1 MSHNYASK
9 IEKALLLLILFF
21 VAQFSYG
28 QTLIHYWNFNNNA
41 SEAAITTPTS
51 TLVTGASLTAIAGG
65 ISVIDFAGGT
75 GQAFDLQNLNA
86 RNGDGPGTHLR
97 FNDPIGG
104 ALQFALPTTG
114 FENVIVKFASR
125 RSGSGAGNQKWSYS
139 VDGTT
144 FVPFATIAPNNGN
157 PALEALDFSAIA
169 ATDNNPNFKLK
180 VEFEVGAGGTV
191 GNNRFDNFTIE
202 GTSAGGGDTTA
213 PTVVYAPANSS
224 TNIAVAADIT
234 ITFNEA
240 IRLANDAAIDNTNVD
255 ALVTLRLNNATGA
268 VVPFDATISGNTIT
282 INPTSNLANNQAYYV
297 ALLPNTVEDLS
308 GNAVTAAT
316 SSTFTTIAVQT
327 QFQAGDLAFVAYR
340 MNASGTED
348 EVAFVTF
355 VDILPG
361 TFLTFT
367 DSKYTTNTPAQCP
380 NGIVWT
386 VGANECIP
394 AGSVVRIQTSA
405 LIANKGT
412 VTGSGFGL
420 SSSGDQ
426 VIVYSGTNTAPN
438 YITALSSNGWATAN
452 TACGGSISMLPAGLV
467 DGTSALNTSTAPG
480 NDAGNTVN
488 AFYSGVQTGTPAVL
502 KAAILNPA
510 NWTGVAGGTAPQ
522 TWPTWN
528 FPSSL
533 QVQSASVLNNTTIQ
547 ITFNANLNTASA
559 SNLANYTGVANL
571 ASVTV
576 ANNVATLTFSAPFA
590 PATNYALVISN
601 IQDAAGS
608 TMACPYTYNFSFN
621 ATLSLASNF
630 VTVNEDAGT
639 LNFVVNLAA
648 AATGSVDLVLKPAA
662 FNTADSNDFTF
673 ATRTLNFTSAS
684 ALTQT
689 IQIPIIDDTA
699 LEQQAEY
706 FVLSLENPVGYSIT
720 GNPMATIYIK
730 DNDRMAKVPNNDIQL
745 NYIGSF
751 DPSGTNN
758 STCEIVV
765 HDPVS
770 QRLFTTSAIA
780 GFLDIVDFSNP
791 AALSVVQ
798 SIDMNPYGGVTSV
811 AVKNGIVAVASPN
824 ANEALN
830 GSVVFFTTNGV
841 FQKQVTVGALPD
853 MITFTPDG
861 TKVLTA
867 NEGQPNADYTVDPE
881 GSVSVIDISGG
892 IASLTQANVTTMLF
906 TQYNTQETAL
916 IASGVRK
923 LKSTST
929 MSQDFEPEYITISA
943 DSQKAWVALQENN
956 AIVEINLTNNTY
968 TALWALGTKDMSVVG
983 NGADISDNNGQ
994 ILIANWPI
1002 KSFYQPDGIA
1012 NYTAGGTNFIVTANE
1027 GDEKEYTGFVE
1038 RITIGDNNYG
1048 LDAVAYPN
1056 ASMLKQSYNAG
1067 RFRVSAFS
1075 GNTDAD
1081 AEKEQIYALGGR
1093 SFSIFNTD
1101 TKQLVFDSGDD
1112 FEMYTAMTPSIN
1124 PIFNAD
1130 HEDNGIK
1137 VRSRA
1142 KGPEPEGVTLAE
1154 IAGKTFAFI
1163 SLERVGGV
1171 MVYDVT
1177 NPNDVK
1183 FVDYKN
1189 SRSVSAYAGDHG
1201 PEGITYIKAADSP
1214 TNKDYIVVANEISG
1228 TLTLFEINTE
1238 NLSTPG
1244 FENEPKT
1251 FVLFPNPAVDGIVYF
1266 NRIADIEVFDY
1277 TGKLIHTAKQA
1288 LTIDTSSMATGIYL
1302 VKTAEGIT
1310 KKLVVK

>member
-144 FVPFATIAPNNGN
+144 FVPFTTIAPNNGN
-157 PALEALDFSAIA
+157 PALETLDFSAIA

-255 ALVTLRLNNATGA
+255 ALVTLRLNNTTGT

-316 SSTFTTIAVQT
+316 SSTFTTVAVQT

-361 TFLTFT
+361 TFLNFT

-452 TACGGSISMLPAGLV
+452 TACGGSISMLPVGLV

-559 SNLANYTGVANL
+559 SSVANYTGVANL

-576 ANNVATLTFSAPFA
+576 ANNVATLTFSTPFA

-608 TMACPYTYNFSFN
+608 TMACPYTYTFSFN
-621 ATLSLASNF
+621 ATLSFASNF

-648 AATGSVDLVLKPAA
+648 AATGSVDLVLKPAS

-956 AIVEINLTNNTY
+956 AIAEINLTNNTY

-1228 TLTLFEINTE
+1228 TLTLFEVNTE